1 MENNAF
7 DFKKFIEDSKQ
18 ALLNPKDYFS
28 SMTPAGGMGVPVIK
42 ALLYGVVAGILNL
55 LWSLLNISP
64 VTGGVF
70 GIVALI
76 WSVVGALI
84 GLFLGA
90 VIILLLVAIA
100 GGKTDFEPTVHVSAA
115 LLVIMPV
122 SAFMNIFSGIH
133 FILGT
138 LLSLAVNLYALW
150 MLFNA
155 MTLTLNSKV
164 ETSKIIMYVLG
175 GILILFTLIAFGTR
189 RVSRDFMRDVERY
202 QMDFGHI
209 KESNEKPAKLFSQ
222 AEFHCLYNRMNRT

>member
-1 MENNAF
+1 MESTAF
-7 DFKKFIEDSKQ
+7 DFKNFVEDSKQ

-42 ALLYGVVAGILNL
+42 ALLYGVVAGVINL
-55 LWSLLNISP
+55 LWGILNISP
-64 VTGGVF
+64 LAGGMF

-76 WSVVGALI
+76 WSIVGALI

-122 SAFMNIFSGIH
+122 SAFVNIFSGIH
-133 FILGT
+133 FMLGS
-138 LLSLAVNLYALW
+138 LLTLAVNLYALW

-155 MTLTLNSKV
+155 MTLTLNAKV

-189 RVSRDFMRDVERY
+189 RVSRNFMRDIERY
-202 QMDFGHI
+202 NMDFGHI
-209 KESNEKPAKLFSQ
+209 NNESPANTFTG
-222 AEFHCLYNRMNRT
+222 FHSVYNRLQS